1 MIQDE
6 KNNFENLVYQL
17 FEFILVLKENKK
29 YKAIIKKAIDELC
42 YYTVT
47 YMQMTDEQIE
57 DWTSSPE
64 NFVRDEDEES
74 YSYTVRKSALELLDV
89 IRI

>member
-1 MIQDE
+1 MFIDLLLTPILKKYHQKDE

-42 YYTVT
+42 FYTVT
-47 YMQMTDEQIE
+47 YMQMTDEQ
-57 DWTSSPE
+57 
-64 NFVRDEDEES
+64 V
-74 YSYTVRKSALELLDV
+74 
-89 IRI
+89 